1 MNGCQWVPG
10 TELRSYL
17 RHGGIESPAT
27 IDHRLIEIFVSSREY
42 LIFETLPDALQGAR
56 YGVTEF
62 LEVPHRCQLIR

>member
-1 MNGCQWVPG
+1 M
-10 TELRSYL
+10 
-17 RHGGIESPAT
+17 HGGIESPAT